1 MGSAPSSQR
10 GGKATQSE
18 TTPREP
24 TNANTPT
31 DAAQVADMTK
41 EHLITSNLEMR
52 SENTRNTRGAALI
65 PLAVNYCQQD
75 PKKGNATPSEN
86 AAAPVPPT
94 TSTNFVTKFP
104 EPATGKH
111 SSPLGSVL
119 GTKSQGP
126 PGAVYPS
133 QMLATPAEFV
143 TSPYTQDVPNRLDRN
158 ILSTVTK
165 QTDTGNA
172 SVRPR
177 KRARRSRGKDKDANT
192 PALEETENIP
202 PPATRED
209 NPSHQRRGRR
219 PARARTGAR
228 PAKQGRS
235 ENRAGG
241 TEAID
246 SEKIAVTRLVADRE
260 STSRGVRLAPEAVS
274 GDSKSTSRRANAG
287 RTRGHG
293 RRPSGFRSNNKAPGN
308 LPPRARAD
316 SGAPGALTIPEPVQD
331 VVSAAIE
338 EDGETPEVAKAKH
351 ARTDDEDHWTDTKD
365 QAVPGQIALP
375 ADTHAA
381 LKDKAG
387 FPVSTAEVDVST
399 VPPLPSSTRRRAK
412 EYFQRRTRERSVD
425 AETGPGPTTAAEQG
439 RSEEP
444 NPRLHVK
451 EGAGTKKQPAGWNVP
466 VNHDQFA
473 FDPEASPFTPNATS
487 SPRQGSLSSI
497 GVQSFSSPTPLP
509 PHGNRKVAPLA
520 LVKKSGKSDVLETIS
535 SSQPIPVTPHGTQG
549 GQQQEDAYTYYA
561 GRNHAL
567 QAEQLAL
574 MRLQAYYSWLAG
586 NIPTSVGLMRASE
599 HVDLSGGGGG
609 LSGGVALG
617 RQVGGGQGR
626 GRGKAQ
632 SRNASGAYAHP
643 KEHVVYS
650 PHEHERAQLAPGT
663 ISRRELGRAGVMKTE
678 QDEPNEEPEAVAQ
691 RIAQKWDGGWGL
703 REAPG
708 REVGWSWGVN
718 GAGTSTE
725 STG

>member
-1 MGSAPSSQR
+1 MGNAPSSQR

-24 TNANTPT
+24 TNTNTPT

-41 EHLITSNLEMR
+41 EHLITSNLEIR
-52 SENTRNTRGAALI
+52 FEDARNTRGAAHI

-75 PKKGNATPSEN
+75 PKKGDAPSK
-86 AAAPVPPT
+86 
-94 TSTNFVTKFP
+94 FVTKFP
-104 EPATGKH
+104 EPATSKL
-111 SSPLGSVL
+111 STPLGSVL
-119 GTKSQGP
+119 GTKSQAPTGT
-126 PGAVYPS
+126 VYPS
-133 QMLATPAEFV
+133 QTLATPAEFV
-143 TSPYTQDVPNRLDRN
+143 TSPYTQDVPNRAVALDRN

-165 QTDTGNA
+165 QTDTRNA

-192 PALEETENIP
+192 PALEETENI

-246 SEKIAVTRLVADRE
+246 SENIAVTRLVADRK

-287 RTRGHG
+287 RSRGHG
-293 RRPSGFRSNNKAPGN
+293 RRPSGFRSNNKAPGS

-316 SGAPGALTIPEPVQD
+316 SGTPNALTISEPDQD

-338 EDGETPEVAKAKH
+338 ENGETPEVEKAKH
-351 ARTDDEDHWTDTKD
+351 AGTDDED
-365 QAVPGQIALP
+365 QVVPGKIAP
-375 ADTHAA
+375 SAVIHAA
-381 LKDKAG
+381 LTDK
-387 FPVSTAEVDVST
+387 TDIST

-425 AETGPGPTTAAEQG
+425 AETGPGPTAAAEQG
-439 RSEEP
+439 RGEEP
-444 NPRLHVK
+444 SLRLHVK
-451 EGAGTKKQPAGWNVP
+451 EMAGTKKQPTRWNVP

-520 LVKKSGKSDVLETIS
+520 LVKKSGKSDVLETIDS
-535 SSQPIPVTPHGTQG
+535 SSQPIPVTSHGTQDG
-549 GQQQEDAYTYYA
+549 QQEDAYTYYT
-561 GRNHAL
+561 GRSHAL

-574 MRLQAYYSWLAG
+574 MRLQAYYNWLAG

-617 RQVGGGQGR
+617 RQVGGCQGR
-626 GRGKAQ
+626 GRQ

-663 ISRRELGRAGVMKTE
+663 ISKREGELGRMKTE
-678 QDEPNEEPEAVAQ
+678 RGEPNEKPNEKPEAVAQ

-708 REVGWSWGVN
+708 REVGWSWGAN
-718 GAGTSTE
+718 GAGTGTE

>member
-1 MGSAPSSQR
+1 MGNVPSSQR

-41 EHLITSNLEMR
+41 EHLTTSNLEMR
-52 SENTRNTRGAALI
+52 IEDARNTRGAALI
-65 PLAVNYCQQD
+65 PLAVNHCQQD
-75 PKKGNATPSEN
+75 PKKGNALNPAPSKN
-86 AAAPVPPT
+86 AAALVPST
-94 TSTNFVTKFP
+94 TCADTTNFVTKFP
-104 EPATGKH
+104 EPATGNL
-111 SSPLGSVL
+111 SSPVGSVL

-126 PGAVYPS
+126 TGTVYPS
-133 QMLATPAEFV
+133 QTLATPAEFV
-143 TSPYTQDVPNRLDRN
+143 TSPYTQDVPNRAVALDRN

-165 QTDTGNA
+165 QTDTRNA
-172 SVRPR
+172 SKLRISLLPRPER
-177 KRARRSRGKDKDANT
+177 TIHPTNAGGVGLRGLE
-192 PALEETENIP
+192 PALDQRNK
-202 PPATRED
+202 ED
-209 NPSHQRRGRR
+209 Q
-219 PARARTGAR
+219 
-228 PAKQGRS
+228 
-235 ENRAGG
+235 
-241 TEAID
+241 
-246 SEKIAVTRLVADRE
+246 KIGRE

-308 LPPRARAD
+308 FSPRARAD
-316 SGAPGALTIPEPVQD
+316 SGTPGALTISEPIQD
-331 VVSAAIE
+331 VVSE

-351 ARTDDEDHWTDTKD
+351 ARSDDEDHWTDTKD

-387 FPVSTAEVDVST
+387 FPMPTAEVDVST

-425 AETGPGPTTAAEQG
+425 AETGPGPTTAAEQWRG
-439 RSEEP
+439 EEP

-451 EGAGTKKQPAGWNVP
+451 KGAGTKKQPARWNVP

-520 LVKKSGKSDVLETIS
+520 LVKKSGKSDVLLETIDS

-549 GQQQEDAYTYYA
+549 GQQEDAYTYYA
-561 GRNHAL
+561 GRNHAW

-574 MRLQAYYSWLAG
+574 MRLQAYYSWLAAG

-617 RQVGGGQGR
+617 HQIGGGQGR
-626 GRGKAQ
+626 ARGKAQ

-663 ISRRELGRAGVMKTE
+663 QRELGRAGVMKTE
-678 QDEPNEEPEAVAQ
+678 QDEPDEKPEAVAQ
-691 RIAQKWDGGWGL
+691 RIAQKWDGSWGL

-708 REVGWSWGVN
+708 REIGWSWGVN

>member
-1 MGSAPSSQR
+1 MIGLP
-10 GGKATQSE
+10 
-18 TTPREP
+18 
-24 TNANTPT
+24 
-31 DAAQVADMTK
+31 
-41 EHLITSNLEMR
+41 
-52 SENTRNTRGAALI
+52 I
-65 PLAVNYCQQD
+65 P
-75 PKKGNATPSEN
+75 KN
-86 AAAPVPPT
+86 AAALVPST
-94 TSTNFVTKFP
+94 TCADTTDFVTKLP
-104 EPATGKH
+104 SPATGKL

-119 GTKSQGP
+119 GTKS
-126 PGAVYPS
+126 PGADYPS
-133 QMLATPAEFV
+133 QTLATPAEFV
-143 TSPYTQDVPNRLDRN
+143 TSPYTQDVPNRAVALDRN

-165 QTDTGNA
+165 QTDTRNT

-192 PALEETENIP
+192 PALDETENIP

-209 NPSHQRRGRR
+209 NPSRGRR
-219 PARARTGAR
+219 PSRARTGAR

-246 SEKIAVTRLVADRE
+246 NEKIAVTRLVADRK

-308 LPPRARAD
+308 ISPRTRVD
-316 SGAPGALTIPEPVQD
+316 SGAPGALTISEPIQD

-338 EDGETPEVAKAKH
+338 EDGETPEVEKAKY
-351 ARTDDEDHWTDTKD
+351 ARTNDED
-365 QAVPGQIALP
+365 QAVPGKIAPP

-387 FPVSTAEVDVST
+387 FPVPTAEVDVST

-425 AETGPGPTTAAEQG
+425 AETGPTAAEQG
-439 RSEEP
+439 RGEEP

-451 EGAGTKKQPAGWNVP
+451 EGAGTKKQPARWNVP

-520 LVKKSGKSDVLETIS
+520 LVKKSGKSDVLETIDS
-535 SSQPIPVTPHGTQG
+535 SSQPIPVTPCGTQG
-549 GQQQEDAYTYYA
+549 GQQEDTHTYYT

-586 NIPTSVGLMRASE
+586 NIPTSAGLMRASE

-632 SRNASGAYAHP
+632 SRNSSGAYAHP

-650 PHEHERAQLAPGT
+650 PHEHGRAQLAPGT
-663 ISRRELGRAGVMKTE
+663 PRELGRVGIMKTE
-678 QDEPNEEPEAVAQ
+678 QDEPDEKPEAVAQ
-691 RIAQKWDGGWGL
+691 RIAQKWDGSWGL

>member
-24 TNANTPT
+24 TNAHTPT

-41 EHLITSNLEMR
+41 EHLIASNLEMHF
-52 SENTRNTRGAALI
+52 EDARNTRGAALI
-65 PLAVNYCQQD
+65 PLAVNCCQQD
-75 PKKGNATPSEN
+75 PKKGNATPSKN
-86 AAAPVPPT
+86 AAAPVPSA

-104 EPATGKH
+104 EPATGIL
-111 SSPLGSVL
+111 SSSLGGVL
-119 GTKSQGP
+119 GTKSQAP
-126 PGAVYPS
+126 PGAVYPP
-133 QMLATPAEFV
+133 QTLTTPAEFV
-143 TSPYTQDVPNRLDRN
+143 TTPYTQDVPNRAVAVNRN
-158 ILSTVTK
+158 ILSTVAK
-165 QTDTGNA
+165 QTDTRNA

-177 KRARRSRGKDKDANT
+177 KKARRSRGKDKDANT

-202 PPATRED
+202 PATRED
-209 NPSHQRRGRR
+209 NPSQRRGRR
-219 PARARTGAR
+219 PARAKTGAR
-228 PAKQGRS
+228 PAKQGRP

-246 SEKIAVTRLVADRE
+246 SEKIAVTRLVADRK

-274 GDSKSTSRRANAG
+274 GDSKPTSRRANAG

-293 RRPSGFRSNNKAPGN
+293 RRPSDFRSNNKASGN
-308 LPPRARAD
+308 LSPRARAD
-316 SGAPGALTIPEPVQD
+316 SGAPGALIISEPVQD
-331 VVSAAIE
+331 VVSVAIE
-338 EDGETPEVAKAKH
+338 EVGEMPEVAKAKH

-365 QAVPGQIALP
+365 QAVPGQIAP
-375 ADTHAA
+375 PVDTHTA
-381 LKDKAG
+381 LKDKG
-387 FPVSTAEVDVST
+387 RPPVSTAEIDVST

-412 EYFQRRTRERSVD
+412 EYFQRRTRERSVG

-439 RSEEP
+439 RGEEP

-451 EGAGTKKQPAGWNVP
+451 EGASTKKQPARWNVS

-520 LVKKSGKSDVLETIS
+520 LVKKSGKSDVLETIDS
-535 SSQPIPVTPHGTQG
+535 PSQPIPVTPHGTQG
-549 GQQQEDAYTYYA
+549 GQQEDAYTYYA
-561 GRNHAL
+561 GRN
-567 QAEQLAL
+567 QAEQLAV
-574 MRLQAYYSWLAG
+574 MQLQAYYSWLAG

-626 GRGKAQ
+626 VRGKTQ

-650 PHEHERAQLAPGT
+650 PHEHERTQLAPRT
-663 ISRRELGRAGVMKTE
+663 ISQRELGRAGVMKTE
-678 QDEPNEEPEAVAQ
+678 QDELNKEPEAVAQ
-691 RIAQKWDGGWGL
+691 RMAQKWDGGWGL

-725 STG
+725 TTG